1 MTMANTLNYSSPG
14 GDEWVVGGRL
24 VIRDGAVVEGL
35 PSSPAP
41 VAGKVAD
48 SVAEDVAALRGDHNA
63 LLAALR
69 SAGLME
75 E

>member
-1 MTMANTLNYSSPG
+1 MANTLNYSSPG

-24 VIRDGAVVEGL
+24 VIRKGAVVEGL
-35 PSSPAP
+35 SSPVP
-41 VAGKVAD
+41 MVGKVAD
-48 SVAEDVAALRGDHNA
+48 SVAEDVAALRADHNA

-75 E
+75 M

>member
-24 VIRDGAVVEGL
+24 VIREGAVVEGL
-35 PSSPAP
+35 PSP
-41 VAGKVAD
+41 VPMVGKVAD
-48 SVAEDVAALRGDHNA
+48 SVAEDAAALRADHNA

-75 E
+75 M

>member
-24 VIRDGAVVEGL
+24 VIRKGAVVEGL
-35 PSSPAP
+35 PSPAP
-41 VAGKVAD
+41 MAGKVAD
-48 SVAEDVAALRGDHNA
+48 SVAEDVTALRADHNA

-75 E
+75 M

>member
-24 VIRDGAVVEGL
+24 VIRKGAVVEGL
-35 PSSPAP
+35 PSIVPM
-41 VAGKVAD
+41 AGKVAD
-48 SVAEDVAALRGDHNA
+48 SVAEDVTALRADHNA

-75 E
+75 M